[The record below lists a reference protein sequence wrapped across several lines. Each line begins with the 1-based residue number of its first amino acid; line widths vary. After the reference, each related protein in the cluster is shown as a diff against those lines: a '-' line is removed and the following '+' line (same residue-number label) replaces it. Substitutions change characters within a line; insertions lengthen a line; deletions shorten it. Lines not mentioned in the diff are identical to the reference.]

1 MPTLWRV
8 GAQLSSP
15 DRITFSSHS
24 FHIWENARESKI
36 FRGIELA

>member
-15 DRITFSSHS
+15 DRITFSSRNI
-24 FHIWENARESKI
+24 HIWKNARESKT
-36 FRGIELA
+36 FCGIY